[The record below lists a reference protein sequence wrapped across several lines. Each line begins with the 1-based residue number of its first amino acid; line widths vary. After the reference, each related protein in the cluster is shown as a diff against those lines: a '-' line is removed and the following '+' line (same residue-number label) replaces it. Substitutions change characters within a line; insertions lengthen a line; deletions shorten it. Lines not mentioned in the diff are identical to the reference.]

1 MTLHVLLA
9 DDEAAIR
16 TVLGLHMQRRGW
28 DLDAVRDGEEALAAA
43 RAGGYDV
50 LVLDQLMPGLT
61 GLEVARAL
69 ATEVPIILYSAYL
82 DDDLKRQAR
91 DLGCHTL
98 PKANMTEL
106 LDHIEQLTPA

>member
-16 TVLGLHMQRRGW
+16 TVLVLHMQRRGW
-28 DLDAVRDGEEALAAA
+28 DVVAVRDGEEALAAA
-43 RAGGYDV
+43 RAGGHDV
-50 LVLDQLMPGLT
+50 VVLDQRMPGLT

-82 DDDLKRQAR
+82 DADLQRQAR
-91 DLGCHTL
+91 ELGCHTVA
-98 PKANMTEL
+98 KADMTEL
-106 LDHIEQLTPA
+106 LDHIEQVAAA